1 MRRTT
6 SAAYR
11 HGALRGGGV
20 ACLVGRLYRD
30 HRPGS
35 LTRLQE
41 TTESLLL
48 CCRAVERE
56 LRELRDR
63 IRDDVHDL
71 SESRWRERTRLP
83 PPAATDDEIDFAPE
97 RKSLSRYR
105 VL

>member
-1 MRRTT
+1 
-6 SAAYR
+6 
-11 HGALRGGGV
+11 
-20 ACLVGRLYRD
+20 
-30 HRPGS
+30 
-35 LTRLQE
+35 
-41 TTESLLL
+41 
-48 CCRAVERE
+48 VERE